1 VKISKEVRIGILA
14 VVTGVMLY
22 YGFNFLKGSDFFSKN
37 KRYYV
42 VYQNVYGLTESNA
55 VLING
60 LTVGKVKG
68 IRLLQDKADSVLVT
82 LEIWEDIL
90 LNDSTSALISVD
102 FLGTKTV
109 VMTVGKGKKPK
120 GNGDTLRA
128 IVEKS
133 LFSSI
138 QEKAQPVVDSLNYTM
153 GTLRQRL
160 TEFKSVE
167 ANLDKLLI
175 SAERTSNSLQVA
187 LEENQS
193 NIRGLINNLY
203 NLSAALNDPK
213 TGIKPLLS
221 KANTFADS
229 LNHLQLS
236 KSVEKANH
244 SIDQLN
250 QLVTNLNN
258 GQGSMGKLLKM
269 DSLHRALVATVSD
282 LDSLFVDL
290 KARPKHYVHFSVFG
304 RKDKESKKK

>member
-1 VKISKEVRIGILA
+1 
-14 VVTGVMLY
+14 
-22 YGFNFLKGSDFFSKN
+22 
-37 KRYYV
+37 
-42 VYQNVYGLTESNA
+42 
-55 VLING
+55 
-60 LTVGKVKG
+60 
-68 IRLLQDKADSVLVT
+68 
-82 LEIWEDIL
+82 
-90 LNDSTSALISVD
+90 
-102 FLGTKTV
+102 
-109 VMTVGKGKKPK
+109 VGKGKKPK